1 MELLEAVDVVKKLG
15 RGSTG
20 ARIGPISLR
29 VEPGTVTA
37 LVGRSGSGK
46 STVLNCVAGLMRP
59 SAGRVIF
66 EGKDIAGASDQR
78 LARLRREAFG
88 FVFQDYTLLDP
99 LTGRENI
106 ELPARMSHRRLDR
119 EALDPLVQRLGLE
132 GRLSVTTDRLSGG
145 QRQRVAIARAV
156 ANGARVLFADEPT
169 GALDPVTRD
178 EVMDLMLGTVADPSS
193 SVKAMLLAT
202 HDVELAGR
210 ADRVLVLAD
219 GVVVDSLDR
228 PGPQKVMAAL
238 RKVRESAA

>member
-1 MELLEAVDVVKKLG
+1 MESLEAVDVVKKLG
-15 RGSTG
+15 RGCSGTT
-20 ARIGPISLR
+20 IGPVSLR

-37 LVGRSGSGK
+37 LVGRSASGK
-46 STVLNCVAGLMRP
+46 STVLNCMAGLMRP

-66 EGKDIAGASDQR
+66 EGQDIARASDQR

-99 LTGRENI
+99 LTGQENI

-119 EALDPLVQRLGLE
+119 AAMAPLLQRLGLD
-132 GRLSVTTDRLSGG
+132 GRLAVTTDQLSGG

-193 SVKAMLLAT
+193 PVQAMLMAT
-202 HDVELAGR
+202 HDVELASR
-210 ADRVLVLAD
+210 ADRVLVLA
-219 GVVVDSLDR
+219 GGLVVDSLDR
-228 PGPQKVMAAL
+228 PSPQAVMAAL
-238 RKVRESAA
+238 RDVREPAG

>member
-1 MELLEAVDVVKKLG
+1 MRLLEAVEVVKKLG
-15 RGSTG
+15 RGSSG
-20 ARIGPISLR
+20 ATIGPVSLR
-29 VEPGTVTA
+29 LEPGTVTA

-46 STVLNCVAGLMRP
+46 STVLNSVAGLMRP

-66 EGKDIAGASDQR
+66 DGDDIARASDQR

-99 LTGRENI
+99 LTGQENI
-106 ELPARMSHRRLDR
+106 ELPARMSHRHLDR
-119 EALDPLVQRLGLE
+119 EATEPLVQRLGLE
-132 GRLSVTTDRLSGG
+132 GRLAVTTDRLSGG

-178 EVMDLMLGTVADPSS
+178 EVMDLMLDTVADPSS
-193 SVKAMLLAT
+193 SVQAMLMAT

-210 ADRVLVLAD
+210 ADRVMVLAD
-219 GVVVDSLDR
+219 GLVVDSLDR
-228 PGPQKVMAAL
+228 PGPRKVMAAL
-238 RKVRESAA
+238 RQVRESAA